1 MGAKSYVYEDEK
13 GALHITIA
21 GVPKKAGAAELEK
34 MGGFPAYQVG
44 ATFHDGVTE
53 TRYNDMRQFTET
65 IVNGHT
71 VEITS
76 NMIIKDSFHQIGFA
90 QDYSILL
97 STLTKKDIDR
107 IRAHLL

>member
-1 MGAKSYVYEDEK
+1 
-13 GALHITIA
+13 
-21 GVPKKAGAAELEK
+21 
-34 MGGFPAYQVG
+34 MGGFSAYQVG

-53 TRYNDMRQFTET
+53 TRYNDTRQYKEVT
-65 IVNGHT
+65 VDGHI